1 MKSWLMWV
9 LFLVL
14 LLMWAGALIARFG
27 GALVHVLL
35 VLAIVDLMLG
45 LVIPRRAS

>member
-1 MKSWLMWV
+1 MRPWLMWV
-9 LFLVL
+9 LFLAL
-14 LLMWAGALIARFG
+14 LLMWAGAIIARVG

-45 LVIPRRAS
+45 LVPHRA